1 VGIVRPDAPDAPGDP
16 SDGIP
21 VAHPAIGFPPVMGQ
35 ALRMDVDQRL
45 RELGIELP
53 APMGPG
59 GNYVPAVTAG
69 DLLFLSGMGPVQ
81 PDGSMLT
88 GKVGP
93 GGLDVDTAREA
104 ARLCGLQLLAAM
116 KAELGDLGRVRNVV
130 KLLGMVNCRPG
141 FNQTPA
147 VIDGC
152 SDLFAEVFGDP
163 GRGARSAVGMAE
175 LPFDIAVEIEAV
187 VRLEA

>member
-1 VGIVRPDAPDAPGDP
+1 
-16 SDGIP
+16 
-21 VAHPAIGFPPVMGQ
+21 MGH
-35 ALRMDVDQRL
+35 ALLMDVDERL

-69 DLLFLSGMGPVQ
+69 DLLFLSGMGPVR
-81 PDGSMLT
+81 PDGSLLT
-88 GKVGP
+88 GKVGQ
-93 GGLDVDTAREA
+93 GGLDLETAREG
-104 ARLCGLQLLAAM
+104 ARLTGLQLLATM
-116 KAELGDLGRVRNVV
+116 QAELGDLGRVQNIV
-130 KLLGMVNCRPG
+130 KLFGMVNCRPG

-152 SDLFAEVFGDP
+152 SDLFVDVFGDR
-163 GRGARSAVGMAE
+163 GRGARSAVGVAE

-187 VRLEA
+187 VRLVA